1 MLAGMLAGGNQ
12 DGGGGT
18 MIGRRGIE
26 VSLAVAEAAKLCR
39 VEVISAY
46 PITPQTHIVEH
57 LSELVADGELEANY
71 ITVESEH
78 SAMSA
83 CVGAS
88 ATGARTFTST
98 SSQGLELMHEV
109 LFIASGMRLPI
120 VMATANRAL
129 SAPLNIWNDHSD
141 VMAARDSGWIMLF
154 CTNGQEAFDTIIMA
168 YRIAEDRRV
177 LTPLMV
183 NIDGF
188 TLTHVVEPV
197 EFPSQE
203 TVDAFLPSY
212 EPVYTLHPD
221 KPVTMGGYGLPDIY
235 TECKFAQ
242 ETAMVQSKEV
252 IIEVMDAFGKHF
264 GRPYHAVETYKLQD
278 ADVVFIALGAI
289 NENIMTSIDEM
300 RTEGKKAGLVNL
312 RLYRP
317 FPGEEMLAALDGKK
331 RVAVIERA
339 MPGGALNSPLFNE
352 ITSLA
357 YRSGLDAV
365 IKNYV
370 IALGGRDALQG
381 DFRHIFED
389 MQKASAKDTR
399 LQTGLNF
406 EMIGV
411 RA

>member
-1 MLAGMLAGGNQ
+1 
-12 DGGGGT
+12 

-39 VEVISAY
+39 VDVVSAY

-57 LSELVADGELEANY
+57 LSELVADGELDANF

-88 ATGARTFTST
+88 AAGARTFTST
-98 SSQGLELMHEV
+98 SSQGLELMHEI
-109 LFIASGMRLPI
+109 LFIASGLRLPI
-120 VMATANRAL
+120 VMAAANRAL

-141 VMAARDSGWIMLF
+141 VMAARDTGWIMLF
-154 CTNGQEAFDTIIMA
+154 CTNGQEAFDSIIMA

-177 LTPLMV
+177 LMPVMV
-183 NIDGF
+183 NLDGF
-188 TLTHVVEPV
+188 TLTHVVEPI

-203 TVDAFLPSY
+203 TVDTFLPPYS
-212 EPVYTLHPD
+212 PAFTLHPD
-221 KPVTMGGYGLPDIY
+221 KPVTMGAYGLPEIY

-242 ETAMVQSKEV
+242 ETALSKSKDV
-252 IIEVMDAFGKHF
+252 IIEVLDAFGKHF

-278 ADVVFIALGAI
+278 ADVVFIALGAM
-289 NENIMTSIDEM
+289 NENIMTAVDEM
-300 RTEGKKAGLVNL
+300 RSEGKKAGSVNL

-317 FPGEEMLAALDGKK
+317 FPWEEILSVLGGKK
-331 RVAVIERA
+331 RIAVVERV

-352 ITSLA
+352 VTSLA
-357 YRSGLDAV
+357 YRSGLDAL
-365 IKNYV
+365 IRNYV

-381 DFRHIFED
+381 DFRRIFNDMIEVSAED
-389 MQKASAKDTR
+389 ARPHK
-399 LQTGLNF
+399 GLNF